1 MKAVDGEGGVERKV
15 GVQHKPSAQIAK
27 LKFTKPCNICC
38 CLSHCELD
46 PHKSDNDVEIVIDKL
61 EIPDVRVITGNMLD
75 RSWLETEVYEAE
87 LCESLPL
94 PFVKDKFM
102 AMLSSIHIDLEDA
115 VLNDA
120 MLVEGVL
127 ED

>member
-1 MKAVDGEGGVERKV
+1 M
-15 GVQHKPSAQIAK
+15 I
-27 LKFTKPCNICC
+27 
-38 CLSHCELD
+38 
-46 PHKSDNDVEIVIDKL
+46 PHNSENDVEIVIDKL
-61 EIPDVRVITGNMLD
+61 EIPDVRVVTGNMLD
-75 RSWLETEVYEAE
+75 RSWLETEMYEAE
-87 LCESLPL
+87 LYESLPL

-115 VLNDA
+115 VLDDA

>member
-1 MKAVDGEGGVERKV
+1 M
-15 GVQHKPSAQIAK
+15 
-27 LKFTKPCNICC
+27 
-38 CLSHCELD
+38 
-46 PHKSDNDVEIVIDKL
+46 
-61 EIPDVRVITGNMLD
+61 RVI
-75 RSWLETEVYEAE
+75 A
-87 LCESLPL
+87 P
-94 PFVKDKFM
+94 DKFM